1 MTLKPLSIKKADKKK
16 KKLDFT
22 LKKLDFTE
30 IKNLCSVINAK
41 KTGEEL
47 MLPNC
52 GFGEDLRVPWTAR
65 RSKQSILKENNP
77 GY

>member
-1 MTLKPLSIKKADKKK
+1 MTLKPLSIKKADKK

-41 KTGEEL
+41 KTEEEL
-47 MLPNC
+47 MLSNC